1 MATRKEE
8 AESITEID
16 KDNLDKECVNLP
28 SDYRRFAFLAAESK
42 RDVQEAKAYADVVS
56 ARLGLQIR
64 KNPAKYDIEKL
75 TESIVSATILVQE
88 EQVEATKALIKV
100 QHRYEMTQAVVWAME
115 HKKRALTLLVE
126 LHGLGYFS
134 DVKMSS
140 KGKEAVEE
148 MTKKQVRTR
157 RRLERE

>member
-75 TESIVSATILVQE
+75 TESIVSATILVQDA
-88 EQVEATKALIKV
+88 QVEATKELIKAKN
-100 QHRYEMTQAVVWAME
+100 RYEIKQAVE
-115 HKKRALTLLVE
+115 
-126 LHGLGYFS
+126 
-134 DVKMSS
+134 
-140 KGKEAVEE
+140 
-148 MTKKQVRTR
+148 
-157 RRLERE
+157 